1 MRSKT
6 SETRATA
13 WAMAT
18 GLILPIFLIAAFL
31 ACARAKL
38 GPAPGGEWSEAPKPA
53 PSAAGVIETASLGG
67 SSYGYSDDRG
77 RDFFWA
83 IVEARGSRGRQTIGT
98 TDDRAQEAIDWAL
111 RRNKGKFLYLRLD
124 DRDYI
129 VRDSRTLARAERLA
143 KPMQELGHR
152 MGELGARQGELGARQ
167 GALGGEQG
175 KLGARQGA
183 LGARQADLAFK
194 RHSRER
200 RGLSTRDLD
209 REQERIDAEMESCSR
224 AQRLLGE
231 RQSELGARQ
240 AVLGEEQSRYGEE
253 MNRLSRQVE
262 REMRKLARE
271 AIDSGEAQEL
281 ENIDA

>member
-1 MRSKT
+1 MNSRAT
-6 SETRATA
+6 ENRATA

-18 GLILPIFLIAAFL
+18 GLILPILLIAAFL

-38 GPAPGGEWSEAPKPA
+38 GPAAGAELAEAPRPA
-53 PSAAGVIETASLGG
+53 PSTPVIETASMGG
-67 SSYGYSDDRG
+67 SSYGYSDGEG

-83 IVEARGSRGRQTIGT
+83 IVESRGSKGRQTIGS

-111 RRNKGKFLYLRLD
+111 RRNKGKFLYLRLE

-129 VRDSRTLARAERLA
+129 VRDPQIIARAERVV
-143 KPMQELGHR
+143 KPMQELGQR

-167 GALGGEQG
+167 GSLGGEQG
-175 KLGARQGA
+175 RLGARQGA
-183 LGARQADLAFK
+183 LGIRQAEIAFK
-194 RHSRER
+194 RHDRER

-240 AVLGEEQSRYGEE
+240 AVLGEKQGRYGEE
-253 MNRLSRQVE
+253 MNRVSRDVG
-262 REMRKLARE
+262 REMRKLARQALE
-271 AIDSGEAQEL
+271 SGEAQEL
-281 ENIDA
+281 DTIDA